1 MSAGSNQ
8 PADTRIET
16 IRDWLALD
24 PRADVES
31 GVVDEFLV
39 AVSAL
44 AAVADELAEAK
55 QDRTEWQRH
64 FYAERD
70 RLAEL
75 REALEQLKAA
85 VREYLSGG
93 GGGPIT
99 PEWYIACNERTGG
112 KNYPRKAALARA
124 ALSRGAE

>member
-75 REALEQLKAA
+75 REALEQTEDL
-85 VREYLSGG
+85 
-93 GGGPIT
+93 
-99 PEWYIACNERTGG
+99 
-112 KNYPRKAALARA
+112 LAQLGNDILGYQPPGYQQVVEQIDQRIGQNRA
-124 ALSRGAE
+124 ALSRGATP